1 MNRFKSIIVIVVI
14 LVLTAVVTYFIF
26 STEPVAQQESATK
39 KSAMLVEVI
48 SGEQGDFR
56 PTIKATGTVQPARDI
71 NLSARV
77 AGEIVQMDD
86 EFVPGATVK
95 KGQVLLRLDPADY
108 QNIVELRASDLA
120 IAEAQ
125 LELEMGMQ
133 EAAENDYKLASEESL
148 TRNKQLLLRVPQL
161 NIAKANVNTA
171 KARLKQAR
179 LDLARTTIK
188 APFDAHVVTRNA
200 NLGSQISVGD
210 QLGRLVGTSEYW
222 IMLNVPVS
230 KVNWLEFP
238 SKNKEGM
245 EVRLRNPS
253 WEKEQ
258 YRKGKLYQLIGTV
271 TDQLRFAQVIVK
283 VNEMASTNTNEPI
296 LVIGTF
302 VEATIP
308 AKELKDVVRVN
319 RDYLRKGNTIWV
331 MKDEKL
337 EIRQLTIAFE
347 DDRHI
352 YVREGLNSDD
362 QVVTTN
368 LSTVVEGAALR
379 MAKNDSESNKGTD
392 G

>member
-1 MNRFKSIIVIVVI
+1 M
-14 LVLTAVVTYFIF
+14 A
-26 STEPVAQQESATK
+26 
-39 KSAMLVEVI
+39 
-48 SGEQGDFR
+48 
-56 PTIKATGTVQPARDI
+56 
-71 NLSARV
+71 
-77 AGEIVQMDD
+77 D

-95 KGQVLLRLDPADY
+95 KGQVLLTLDPADF

-120 IAEAQ
+120 IAGAQ

-148 TRNKQLLLRVPQL
+148 TRNKELLLRKPQL

-179 LDLARTTIK
+179 LDLARATIK

-200 NLGSQISVGD
+200 NLGSQVSVGD
-210 QLGRLVGTSEYW
+210 QLGRLVGTREYW

-230 KVNWLEFP
+230 KINWLEFP
-238 SKNKEGM
+238 SQNEEGM
-245 EVRLRNPS
+245 EVLLRNPS

-258 YRKGKLYQLIGTV
+258 HREGKLYQLIGTV

-283 VNEMASTNTNEPI
+283 VNEIAGTNINEPI

-302 VEATIP
+302 MEATIP

-331 MKDEKL
+331 MKDGKL
-337 EIRQLTIAFE
+337 EIRRLTIAFE
-347 DDRHI
+347 DNRYI
-352 YVREGLNSDD
+352 YVREGLSSDD

-379 MAKNDSESNKGTD
+379 MAKNDSESNNGTD